1 MIWSMKVKMTTTHSG
16 TTDIIHRYC
25 EHCGDEFEVTSITS
39 KQSVCKKP
47 MCHQGPRTNRRSNH
61 DVQFIGID
69 GEGVGRED
77 NHRYVLLGCGQE
89 HISNSSGIGWGDALA
104 FLYERFT
111 KSPSAAYV
119 GFFLGYDFTQWFRDL
134 PEDKA
139 RALFTT
145 QGTARRIRTNS
156 GGNHSRLPVDIRD
169 QTTGT
174 RWEIDTLGI
183 RQITFKPKGA
193 RHNMYVCDTGAF
205 FQQSFLKVID
215 PKNWETP
222 ICTPEEFATVLEGKL
237 RRASAELDD
246 DMIRYNAL
254 ENELL
259 ARVMTQY
266 NQGLSAEGIRLK
278 RTQWFGPGQAAQA
291 WFKKVGAPS
300 TVQVI
305 DWIPE
310 WARRAARD
318 SYFGGWFEIFMHGYI
333 PGPMWEYDIHSAYPH
348 IIRQLPCLEHGTWT
362 RGNGESYSVGKYTLI
377 YAEVEGSDPHIGA
390 MLHRDKSVNIR
401 RPSKTGGWYWLT
413 EVRAAQ
419 RAGLIHT
426 VRVKEW
432 VNYDACDCPP
442 PLAEMSDLYLKR
454 VELGNKN
461 AQGKAL
467 KLVANSSYGKTAQ
480 SVGNP
485 KYANPVYASLITSGC
500 RTMILDAIA
509 SHPLGTKDVAMVAT
523 DGVYFRHR
531 HTGPGLPI
539 TDHDL
544 GTWEEVEHTNMTLF
558 KPGVYWAD
566 KARAS
571 IAKGDDA
578 VFKARGVN
586 AKEFGREL
594 TRIDSMWGEALEF
607 NGKTLRL
614 NWPSVEFKVGF
625 KMKSIKQALQFPDQ
639 WGTCG
644 DITDETTVTQNA
656 DPHKK
661 RWRPRWENGIIVSS
675 PWPLGFGVKGDIV
688 YSNPYAKPM
697 GDDKLQGDTPE
708 GPIEVLY
715 NETIGWETVE

>member
-1 MIWSMKVKMTTTHSG
+1 M
-16 TTDIIHRYC
+16 
-25 EHCGDEFEVTSITS
+25 
-39 KQSVCKKP
+39 
-47 MCHQGPRTNRRSNH
+47 
-61 DVQFIGID
+61 
-69 GEGVGRED
+69 
-77 NHRYVLLGCGQE
+77 
-89 HISNSSGIGWGDALA
+89 
-104 FLYERFT
+104 
-111 KSPSAAYV
+111 
-119 GFFLGYDFTQWFRDL
+119 
-134 PEDKA
+134 
-139 RALFTT
+139 
-145 QGTARRIRTNS
+145 
-156 GGNHSRLPVDIRD
+156 PVDIRD
-169 QTTGT
+169 ETTGQ
-174 RWEIDTLGI
+174 RWQIDTLGI
-183 RQITFKPKGA
+183 RKISFRPLGA
-193 RHNMYVCDTGAF
+193 KRFMNICDTGAF

-222 ICTPEEFATVLEGKL
+222 ICTPEEFATVLEGKNK
-237 RRASAELDD
+237 RATAVLDD

-278 RTQWFGPGQAAQA
+278 TSQWFGPGQAAQA
-291 WFKKVGAPS
+291 WFKKVGAP
-300 TVQVI
+300 TTEQVI
-305 DWIPE
+305 EWVPE

-348 IIRQLPCLEHGTWT
+348 IIRTLPCLRHGTWT
-362 RGNGESYSVGKYTLI
+362 QGAGESYPAGPYTLI
-377 YAEVEGSDPHIGA
+377 YAEVEGNDPHIGA

-401 RPSKTGGWYWLT
+401 RPSKTGGWYWLS

-426 VRVKEW
+426 VKVTEW
-432 VNYDACDCPP
+432 VSYKACNCPP
-442 PLAEMSDLYLKR
+442 PLADMAELYAKR

-485 KYANPVYASLITSGC
+485 VYANPVYASLITAGC

-539 TDHDL
+539 TEHDL

-571 IAKGDDA
+571 VRKGDDA
-578 VFKARGVN
+578 IFKARGVN
-586 AKEFGREL
+586 AKQFSQEL
-594 TRIDSMWGEALEF
+594 ERIDSMWETMEF
-607 NGKTLRL
+607 D
-614 NWPSVEFKVGF
+614 NWPAVEFKVGF
-625 KMKSIKQALQFPDQ
+625 KMQSLKQALQHPGKWDTA
-639 WGTCG
+639 GN
-644 DITDETTVTQNA
+644 ITDETSVKQNA
-656 DPHKK
+656 NPGKK
-661 RWRPRWENGIIVSS
+661 RWRPDWDGDIIRSM
-675 PWPLGFGVKGDIV
+675 PWPNGPGGIGKGWPLV

-708 GPIEVLY
+708 GPIEVIY
-715 NETIGWETVE
+715 NETIGWETVDE